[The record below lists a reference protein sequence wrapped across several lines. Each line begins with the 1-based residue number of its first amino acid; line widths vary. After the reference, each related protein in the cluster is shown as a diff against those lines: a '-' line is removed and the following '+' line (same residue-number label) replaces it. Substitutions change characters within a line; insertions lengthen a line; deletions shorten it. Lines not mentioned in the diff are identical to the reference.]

1 MYCPSCGNYNTDS
14 SNFCKKC
21 GMKLTDD
28 HYPIPDLT
36 DDTNNRTNRS
46 DDIAQ
51 KQFSSSDNFY
61 TVHNDKTGI
70 AAARKK
76 LGIGLIVAA
85 LILGLVGVYCSVYLS
100 NSYKPITVQH
110 GYRDTNSGEL
120 TIYGSSDIGGDYRAV
135 SHYDSMKWLFIIG
148 GAIIACAGFA
158 LYLSGK
164 RFENLPLIKRHGHV
178 VAVDNLGASIEFDD
192 GTRSKFPYL
201 SQIVLVN
208 GDRGIFEIKENKIIA
223 FKREQ

>member
-61 TVHNDKTGI
+61 TVHNDK
-70 AAARKK
+70 RNEEPQ
-76 LGIGLIVAA
+76 
-85 LILGLVGVYCSVYLS
+85 GLVHSRSVSLH
-100 NSYKPITVQH
+100 YKLKQSHKCRDNDNVDRDVDLVRNDGRNQRNHHIRQDKDEHSRESHLKAVHSRGRSCERRTHSEHQHEGRVILYQTVCQKMH
-110 GYRDTNSGEL
+110 LATHRSVLRLKIKPYRPP
-120 TIYGSSDIGGDYRAV
+120 
-135 SHYDSMKWLFIIG
+135 
-148 GAIIACAGFA
+148 A
-158 LYLSGK
+158 L
-164 RFENLPLIKRHGHV
+164 P
-178 VAVDNLGASIEFDD
+178 
-192 GTRSKFPYL
+192 
-201 SQIVLVN
+201 
-208 GDRGIFEIKENKIIA
+208 RG
-223 FKREQ
+223 